1 MSSVENFET
10 NGGIAIVELP
20 GGDAGKARLVWG
32 DALFHAEFPEAQ
44 GATGGGLGDDEI
56 ARAKFA
62 AALNPLALG
71 ATAAIACE
79 GDWLFGRDVVGIL
92 RAVRTGNSTFLLS
105 FPFASNALAD
115 AIEAQVAEALDG
127 LPIAL
132 SICAADG
139 DTPGEIL
146 WMNETFRQLM
156 AGSDFDL
163 MGTALGA
170 HFALPGTFTTLMA
183 ATGPLVPCAPFP
195 TALRTLEGLV
205 TPVMVS
211 AKRVGFRRRS
221 AAMICLARAI

>member
-1 MSSVENFET
+1 MASGDTFET
-10 NGGIAIVELP
+10 GGGIAVVELP

-32 DALFHAEFPEAQ
+32 DALFHAEFPEAA

-62 AALNPLALG
+62 AALNKLALG

-92 RAVRTGNSTFLLS
+92 RAACVGPSTFLLS
-105 FPFASNALAD
+105 FPSAHTAFAD
-115 AIEAQVAEALDG
+115 AVEAQVAEALDG

-139 DTPGEIL
+139 EAPGEIL

-170 HFALPGTFTTLMA
+170 HFALPGTFATLLA

-195 TALRTLEGLV
+195 TALKTLEGLV

-211 AKRVGFRRRS
+211 AKRVRFRRRP
-221 AAMICLARAI
+221 AAMVCLARAI